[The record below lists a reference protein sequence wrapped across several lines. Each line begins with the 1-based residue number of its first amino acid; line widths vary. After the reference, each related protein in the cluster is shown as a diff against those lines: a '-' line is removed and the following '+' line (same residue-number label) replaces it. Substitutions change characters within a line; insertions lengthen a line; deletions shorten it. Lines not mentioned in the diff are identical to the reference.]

1 MLIIDTID
9 AKYGGSVHVLHGLS
23 LEVPEGKI
31 VALLGANGA
40 GKSTTLKAVSGLIRA
55 EHGAVTGGRITFN
68 GEDLAGVSAEG
79 IVRKGIFHVMEGRRV
94 FEELTVA
101 ENIAIGAYT
110 RKDREGVKR
119 DRELVYDLFPRLRER
134 RGQKAGYLSGGEQQM
149 LAISRG
155 LMAAPK
161 LLLLDEPSLGI
172 APLLAQEIF
181 RLIARINREQGTA
194 ILLVEQNAGL
204 ALSVADLANI
214 MEGGRVVLSGT
225 AGELK
230 ENSIIREFYLGF
242 ASGGERKGY
251 RHLKGNPE
259 ERRRHAVDRHPR
271 RN

>member
-1 MLIIDTID
+1 MLKIDSID
-9 AKYGGSVHVLHGLS
+9 AKYGGAVHVLHRLS

-40 GKSTTLKAVSGLIRA
+40 GKSTTLKSVSGLIRA
-55 EHGAVTGGRITFN
+55 EHGAVTGGSITFR
-68 GEDLAGVSAEG
+68 GEDLAGVSPEG

-94 FEELTVA
+94 FEELTVE

-110 RKDREGVKR
+110 RKDRDGVKR
-119 DRELVYDLFPRLRER
+119 DRELVYSLFPRLRER
-134 RGQKAGYLSGGEQQM
+134 RKQKAGYLSGGEQQM

-181 RLIARINREQGTA
+181 LLIGRINREQGTA

-204 ALSVADLANI
+204 ALGVADLAYI
-214 MEGGRVVLSGT
+214 MEGGRAVLSGT

-230 ENSIIREFYLGF
+230 ENSEIREFYLGF

-259 ERRRHAVDRHPR
+259 ERRRHAADRHPR